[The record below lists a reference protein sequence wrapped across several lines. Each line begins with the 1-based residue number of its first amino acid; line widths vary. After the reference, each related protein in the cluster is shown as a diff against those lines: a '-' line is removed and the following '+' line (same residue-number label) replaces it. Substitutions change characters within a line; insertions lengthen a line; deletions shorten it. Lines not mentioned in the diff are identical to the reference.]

1 MPVNIRKVQYHRLYM
16 KSRFHNILQ
25 NIYYIYHL
33 ELLKIIFG
41 AFLKNECP
49 LETSFEHWNTSNPL
63 RLLMTVSALSWD
75 QTKTFTRSCV
85 ESFVT
90 GRSHYLSQGQGG
102 QVSTKQEKTSPPP
115 PLSMETKYVL
125 IIQRNLYEKSQVMQ
139 YQSELQIEKAEIL
152 EILNYIQAW
161 GVQKS

>member
-1 MPVNIRKVQYHRLYM
+1 MNIKQDLFHRLYM

-41 AFLKNECP
+41 ALLKKNECP
-49 LETSFEHWNTSNPL
+49 LETSFDLWNTSNPL

-75 QTKTFTRSCV
+75 RTKTFTRSCV
-85 ESFVT
+85 ESFVA

-102 QVSTKQEKTSPPP
+102 QVTTKQEKTSHPP
-115 PLSMETKYVL
+115 PLSMETKYVF
-125 IIQRNLYEKSQVMQ
+125 IVQCNMYE
-139 YQSELQIEKAEIL
+139 
-152 EILNYIQAW
+152 
-161 GVQKS
+161 